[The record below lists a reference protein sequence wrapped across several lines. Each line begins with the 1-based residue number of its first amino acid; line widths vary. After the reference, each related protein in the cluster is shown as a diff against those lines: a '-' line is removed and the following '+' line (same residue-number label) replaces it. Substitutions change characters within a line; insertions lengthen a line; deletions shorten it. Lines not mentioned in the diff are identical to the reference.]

1 MRTQPGCEMAR
12 INGMKSYLQSFE
24 TSWLERAGM
33 PPQPF
38 AISMPEPL
46 PRELPEINPDHLMR
60 MTDANGILQQATLSV
75 PNYSEGYR
83 MDDNARA
90 FVLAVSLEEME
101 EKPARARTL
110 AATYAKF
117 LLRAF
122 NPKTKRFHNLMG
134 VDGHWLDQQG
144 PEDSHGRALWAL
156 GTGVGRSPHHSFQTL
171 CGQVFAQA
179 LPMVA
184 DFTSPR
190 AWAFALLGI
199 HEYLRI
205 LSGDRAVAQMRD
217 TLTSR
222 LLELFIKSAYSDWH
236 WFENVLTHD
245 SAKLAHA
252 LIVSGNVP
260 GHKTALDCGLHTL
273 EWLVEVQTAE
283 NGHFRPVGT
292 KGFYRRGG
300 TRANYDQKPTEAQA
314 TVSACIEAYRVTSK
328 PVWHERA
335 QRAFDWFLG
344 ANDLGL
350 ELYTAATGGCC
361 DALRADRIDF
371 NQGAESTLAFL
382 LSLVE
387 MQSSQSAAMIFNN
400 STVLS
405 L

>member
-1 MRTQPGCEMAR
+1 
-12 INGMKSYLQSFE
+12 MKSHLQSFE
-24 TSWLERAGM
+24 TTWLERAVM
-33 PPQPF
+33 PAQPF
-38 AISMPEPL
+38 AGSVSEPL
-46 PRELPEINPDHLMR
+46 PCELPEINLEHLSR
-60 MTDANGILQQATLSV
+60 MTDTTGILQHATLSV
-75 PNYSEGYR
+75 PNFSEGYR
-83 MDDNARA
+83 TDDNARA
-90 FVLAVSLEEME
+90 FVLAVSLEEMDE
-101 EKPARARTL
+101 EPARARTL

-122 NPKTKRFHNLMG
+122 NPKTKRFHNQMSAE
-134 VDGHWLDQQG
+134 GHWLDKQG

-156 GTGVGRSPHHSFQTL
+156 GTGVGRSPHHSFQSL

-205 LSGDRAVAQMRD
+205 LTGDRVVAQMRD

-222 LLELFIKSAYSDWH
+222 LLEQFTNSAYSDWH
-236 WFENVLTHD
+236 WFENALTHD
-245 SAKLAHA
+245 NAKLAHA
-252 LIVSGNVP
+252 LIVNGKMP

-273 EWLVEVQTAE
+273 EWLVEMQTAE
-283 NGHFRPVGT
+283 DGHFRPIGT
-292 KGFYRRGG
+292 NGFYQRGG
-300 TRANYDQKPTEAQA
+300 PRAKYEQMPTEAQA
-314 TVSACIEAYRVTSK
+314 MVSACIEAYRVTSK
-328 PVWHERA
+328 PVWYERA
-335 QRAFDWFLG
+335 QQAFDWFVG
-344 ANDLGL
+344 ANDPGL
-350 ELYTAATGGCC
+350 ELYSASTGGCC
-361 DALRADRIDF
+361 NALRADRADF

-387 MQSSQSAAMIFNN
+387 MRSTQSATMIFNQ

>member
-1 MRTQPGCEMAR
+1 
-12 INGMKSYLQSFE
+12 
-24 TSWLERAGM
+24 M
-33 PPQPF
+33 PAQTF
-38 AISMPEPL
+38 TGSMPEPVV
-46 PRELPEINPDHLMR
+46 RELPEINLDHLSR
-60 MTDANGILQQATLSV
+60 MTDSNGILQHATLSV
-75 PNYSEGYR
+75 PNFSEGYR

-90 FVLAVSLEEME
+90 FVLAVSLEEMDE
-101 EKPARARTL
+101 EPDRARTL

-144 PEDSHGRALWAL
+144 TEDSHGRALWAL
-156 GTGVGRSPHHSFQTL
+156 GTGVGRSPHRSFQSL

-184 DFTSPR
+184 DFASPR

-222 LLELFIKSAYSDWH
+222 LLEQFTKSAYSDWH
-236 WFENVLTHD
+236 WFENTLTHD
-245 SAKLAHA
+245 NAKLAHA
-252 LIVSGNVP
+252 LIVNGKTP
-260 GHKTALDCGLHTL
+260 GHKTALECGLHTL
-273 EWLVEVQTAE
+273 EWLMEMQTAE
-283 NGHFRPVGT
+283 DGHFRPIGT
-292 KGFYRRGG
+292 NGFYRRGG
-300 TRANYDQKPTEAQA
+300 PRANYEQMPTEAQA
-314 TVSACIEAYRVTSK
+314 MISACIEAYRVTSK
-328 PVWHERA
+328 PVWYERA

-350 ELYTAATGGCC
+350 ELYSTSTGGCG
-361 DALRADRIDF
+361 DALRVDRIDY
-371 NQGAESTLAFL
+371 NQGAEATLAFL

-387 MQSSQSAAMIFNN
+387 MRNTHNTAMIFNN
-400 STVLS
+400 TTVLS